1 MTCGEPQT
9 SQRVLLFY
17 RSEDPW
23 GGRSSAECQG
33 QGAIAQYLLGT
44 NAGRSRQVQGLACA
58 PICYQRHARDLWED
72 GRVHAHSVAHVCV
85 SVTVPACQLVCAAR
99 ALRFRLSCS
108 GPGLFFF

>member
-1 MTCGEPQT
+1 MKRNEVTCGEPQT

-44 NAGRSRQVQGLACA
+44 NAGRSRQ
-58 PICYQRHARDLWED
+58 
-72 GRVHAHSVAHVCV
+72 
-85 SVTVPACQLVCAAR
+85 
-99 ALRFRLSCS
+99 
-108 GPGLFFF
+108 